1 MHAIQQLD
9 SDYTVIKEVDLQK
22 DKKTAL
28 KVNGLAIIL
37 SIVMWLIGLAIR
49 PLDLEIGIEMDLR
62 ILVIKCVVLVI
73 GYIAYIILHEITHG
87 LAMKHFGGQKVNYGF
102 TGLYAFACSKE
113 DYFDKYA
120 YLRITLAP
128 VVVWG
133 IVFLV
138 LNILIPSWFWVI
150 WFWQLG
156 NISGAAG
163 DFYVAY
169 LTSKLPDTIRVKD
182 TGVSMTIYDKTQEN

>member
-9 SDYTVIKEVDLQK
+9 SDYTVIKEIDLQK

-28 KVNGLAIIL
+28 KVNGLAVVL
-37 SIVMWLIGLAIR
+37 SIIMWLIGMAIK
-49 PLDLEIGIEMDLR
+49 PFSLEIGIEMELTD
-62 ILVIKCVVLVI
+62 LVIKCVVLCV
-73 GYIAYIILHEITHG
+73 GYVAYIILHELTHG
-87 LAMKHFGGQKVNYGF
+87 IAMKHFGGKQVKYGF
-102 TGLYAFACSKE
+102 TGLYAFAGSQE

-120 YLRITLAP
+120 YFRITLAP

-133 IVFLV
+133 IVFTV
-138 LNILIPSWFWVI
+138 LLILIPSWFWVI

-182 TGVSMTIYDKTQEN
+182 TGVSMTVYDRMQGN

>member
-22 DKKTAL
+22 DKKTVL
-28 KVNGLAIIL
+28 KVNGLAVVL
-37 SIVMWLIGLAIR
+37 TIVMMLIGMAIK
-49 PLDLEIGIEMDLR
+49 PLDLEAGIELEPKL
-62 ILVIKCVVLVI
+62 LVIKCVVLCV
-73 GYIAYIILHEITHG
+73 GYVAYIILHEITHG
-87 LAMKHFGGQKVNYGF
+87 IAMKHFGGKEVKYGF
-102 TGLYAFACSKE
+102 TGMYAFAGSLE

-133 IVFLV
+133 IVFLI

-163 DFYVAY
+163 DFYVAR

-182 TGVSMTIYDKTQEN
+182 TGVSMTVYDKKQEN

>member
-1 MHAIQQLD
+1 MHAIQQLPE
-9 SDYTVIKEVDLQK
+9 DYEVIREIDLRK

-28 KVNGLAIIL
+28 KVNGLAVGL
-37 SIVMWLIGLAIR
+37 SVVMWLIGMVIR
-49 PLDLEIGIEMDLR
+49 PLNLEIGIEVELKEF
-62 ILVIKCVVLVI
+62 IIKCVVLVV
-73 GYIAYIILHEITHG
+73 GYIAYIILHELTHG
-87 LAMKHFGGQKVNYGF
+87 MAMKHFGGRQVKYGF
-102 TGLYAFACSKE
+102 TGLYAFAGSKE
-113 DYFDKYA
+113 DYFDKYS

-133 IVFLV
+133 IVFLI
-138 LNILIPSWFWVI
+138 LNLLFPSWFWVI

-169 LTSKLPDTIRVKD
+169 TTKKMPESIRVKD
-182 TGVSMTIYDKTQEN
+182 TGVSMTVYDRKQEN

>member
-1 MHAIQQLD
+1 
-9 SDYTVIKEVDLQK
+9 
-22 DKKTAL
+22 
-28 KVNGLAIIL
+28 
-37 SIVMWLIGLAIR
+37 
-49 PLDLEIGIEMDLR
+49 
-62 ILVIKCVVLVI
+62 
-73 GYIAYIILHEITHG
+73 
-87 LAMKHFGGQKVNYGF
+87 
-102 TGLYAFACSKE
+102 
-113 DYFDKYA
+113 
-120 YLRITLAP
+120 

>member
-28 KVNGLAIIL
+28 KVNGLAVVL
-37 SIVMWLIGLAIR
+37 TIVMMLIGMAIK
-49 PLDLEIGIEMDLR
+49 PLDLEAGIELDPKL
-62 ILVIKCVVLVI
+62 LVIKCVVLCV
-73 GYIAYIILHEITHG
+73 GYVAYIILHEITHG
-87 LAMKHFGGQKVNYGF
+87 IAMKHFGGKEVKYGF
-102 TGLYAFACSKE
+102 TGMYAFAGSLE

-133 IVFLV
+133 IVFLI

-163 DFYVAY
+163 DFYVAH

-182 TGVSMTIYDKTQEN
+182 TGVSMTVYDKKQEN